1 MHDRCPKMGIVSEN
15 ESLITACCL
24 LINQKSHWKILL
36 ISAVTGCK
44 SILKHGCRK
53 ERNQTRTKK
62 WNNRGTRF
70 REKER
75 AKEKDLKK
83 NQRRLHGNCMR
94 IGRAKEEEE
103 EESEEKRRRFMEFS
117 DPLLTYNKGWRVNSL
132 KDYIV
137 FKGNISL

>member
-1 MHDRCPKMGIVSEN
+1 
-15 ESLITACCL
+15 
-24 LINQKSHWKILL
+24 
-36 ISAVTGCK
+36 
-44 SILKHGCRK
+44 
-53 ERNQTRTKK
+53 
-62 WNNRGTRF
+62 
-70 REKER
+70 
-75 AKEKDLKK
+75 
-83 NQRRLHGNCMR
+83 MR